1 MCLGR
6 HALLCAC
13 LAAGCSKNEA
23 IEPISST
30 IEGCKEQFAANKGY
44 GYSVD
49 RGAVGPFPTAT
60 TNGVG
65 GAQAGRTDAEP
76 SLERAILECQ
86 RGIAAG
92 AAGASGNPVPDEQ
105 RESPSRG
112 LAGTNCEYPQ
122 IMTHDAALCVAAV
135 HGLDEAR
142 GYDATIVYRS
152 DYRRITWAVNNTLE
166 RADGALGG
174 EVVTF
179 DATTGKPFERTSW
192 GAL

>member
-6 HALLCAC
+6 RALLCAC
-13 LAAGCSKNEA
+13 LAAGCGKNEA

-30 IEGCKEQFAANKGY
+30 VEGCKEQFAASKGY

-49 RGAVGPFPTAT
+49 RSAAGSTPTAT

-65 GAQAGRTDAEP
+65 GAQAERSDAEP
-76 SLERAILECQ
+76 SLELAILECR
-86 RGIAAG
+86 RGIAVG
-92 AAGASGNPVPDEQ
+92 AAGASGIPVSDMHEQ
-105 RESPSRG
+105 SRG

-135 HGLDEAR
+135 HGLDEAQ
-142 GYDATIVYRS
+142 GYAATIGYRS
-152 DYRRITWAVNNTLE
+152 DYRRIAWAVNNTLE
-166 RADGALGG
+166 RADGTLGG

-179 DATTGKPFERTSW
+179 DATTGEVFESTSW
-192 GAL
+192 SAP